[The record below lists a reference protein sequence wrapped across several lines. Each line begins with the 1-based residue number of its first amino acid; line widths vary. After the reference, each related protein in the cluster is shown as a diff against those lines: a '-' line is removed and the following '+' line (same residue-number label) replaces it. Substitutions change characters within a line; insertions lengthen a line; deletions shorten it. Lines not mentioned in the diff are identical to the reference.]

1 MSYFHKL
8 LALKSENTEHKF
20 RIGIVSCNW
29 MAAIYFSY
37 NLFAWL
43 FNPDVS
49 PSHLSRMYVY
59 PLKED
64 F

>member
-1 MSYFHKL
+1 
-8 LALKSENTEHKF
+8 
-20 RIGIVSCNW
+20 